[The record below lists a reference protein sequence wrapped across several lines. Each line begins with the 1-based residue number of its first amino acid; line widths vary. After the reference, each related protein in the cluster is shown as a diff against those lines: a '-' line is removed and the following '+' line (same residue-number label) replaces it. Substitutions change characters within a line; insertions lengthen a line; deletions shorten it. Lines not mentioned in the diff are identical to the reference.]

1 MLAIMA
7 VVVVIT
13 LGTVGYIAIEGWP
26 AFDAF
31 YMTVTTVTTVGYQE
45 VHPLSPA
52 GRAFT
57 IVLIIGGVGTLFYVL
72 GNIARLLLEGELR
85 AIFGRYRTGGKMKAV
100 ANHYIVCGY
109 GRMGKQICKELSAKP
124 LPFVVI
130 DKNPDVI
137 VALQR
142 GGLMAVDGDA
152 TQDEVLIREGIERAK
167 GVVSVVNTDTEN
179 RYIALTARG
188 LNKDLH
194 IVARAG
200 DEGSEHK
207 LLRAGANRVSSPYH
221 IGGMQMAQALI
232 RPAVMD
238 FLELATQS
246 EHLDLQMEELT
257 VEPDSVFDGRTPC
270 DCGLDQ
276 DRGLVLIAVK
286 RASGH
291 LEFNPGHKV
300 LLAEGDKLIGS
311 AGESEAP
318 RSRHQI
324 PSSNVAG
331 CGKPFRHHTTSPTC
345 MSETSPV
352 GLVYLVCLVHLGR
365 LPHVLREMPSVYC
378 SSQY

>member
-1 MLAIMA
+1 MIDASRSPGSTRHLVLAVMA
-7 VVVVIT
+7 VVVVIVLGT
-13 LGTVGYIAIEGWP
+13 LGYIVIEGWP

-31 YMTVTTVTTVGYQE
+31 YMTVTTVATVGYQE

-57 IVLIIGGVGTLFYVL
+57 IVLIISGVGTLFYVL

-85 AIFGRYRTGGKMKAV
+85 VIFGRYRTEGKMKTV
-100 ANHYIVCGY
+100 TNHYIVCGY
-109 GRMGKQICKELSAKP
+109 GRMGKRICKELSAKP

-137 VALQR
+137 AALQR
-142 GGLMAVDGDA
+142 EGLMAVEGDA
-152 TQDEVLIREGIERAK
+152 TQDEVLIRAGIERAK

-179 RYIALTARG
+179 LYIVLTARG
-188 LNKDLH
+188 LNKDLY

-200 DEGSEHK
+200 DEGSEPK
-207 LLRAGANRVSSPYH
+207 LMRAGANRVSSPYH

-257 VEPDSVFDGRTPC
+257 VEKGSRFDGRTPC
-270 DCGLDQ
+270 DCGLAE

-286 RASGH
+286 RTSGH
-291 LEFNPGHKV
+291 LEFNPGPEV
-300 LLAEGDKLIGS
+300 LLVEGDKLIVLGQP
-311 AGESEAP
+311 ESLKRLEAVIK
-318 RSRHQI
+318 SQA
-324 PSSNVAG
+324 VA
-331 CGKPFRHHTTSPTC
+331 
-345 MSETSPV
+345 
-352 GLVYLVCLVHLGR
+352 
-365 LPHVLREMPSVYC
+365 
-378 SSQY
+378 

>member
-1 MLAIMA
+1 MTGASRSSGSTRHLVLAVMA
-7 VVVVIT
+7 VVVVIAWGT
-13 LGTVGYIAIEGWP
+13 LGYIVIEGWP

-31 YMTVTTVTTVGYQE
+31 YMTVTTVATVGYQE
-45 VHPLSPA
+45 IHPLSPA

-57 IVLIIGGVGTLFYVL
+57 IILIISGVGTLFYVL

-85 AIFGRYRTGGKMKAV
+85 VIFGRYRTEGKMKTV
-100 ANHYIVCGY
+100 TNHYIVCGY
-109 GRMGKQICKELSAKP
+109 GRMGKRICKELSAKP

-137 VALQR
+137 AALQR
-142 GGLMAVDGDA
+142 EGLMAVEGDA
-152 TQDEVLIREGIERAK
+152 TQDEVLIRAGIERAK

-179 RYIALTARG
+179 LYIVLTARG

-200 DEGSEHK
+200 DEGSEPK
-207 LLRAGANRVSSPYH
+207 LMRAGANRVSSPYH

-257 VEPDSVFDGRTPC
+257 VEKGSRFDGRTPC
-270 DCGLDQ
+270 DCGLAEDQ
-276 DRGLVLIAVK
+276 GLVLIAVK

-291 LEFNPGHKV
+291 LEFNPGPKV
-300 LLAEGDKLIGS
+300 LLAEGDKLIVLGQP
-311 AGESEAP
+311 ESLKRLESVI
-318 RSRHQI
+318 RSQ
-324 PSSNVAG
+324 AA
-331 CGKPFRHHTTSPTC
+331 T
-345 MSETSPV
+345 
-352 GLVYLVCLVHLGR
+352 
-365 LPHVLREMPSVYC
+365 
-378 SSQY
+378 